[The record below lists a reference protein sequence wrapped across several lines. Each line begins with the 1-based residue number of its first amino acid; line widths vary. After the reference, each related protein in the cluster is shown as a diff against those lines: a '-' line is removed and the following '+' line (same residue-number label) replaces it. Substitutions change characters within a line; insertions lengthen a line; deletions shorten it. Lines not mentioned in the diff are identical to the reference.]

1 MTTMTAI
8 IISVLGSN
16 GLFTLIQYLLNRN
29 STVKM
34 TMEAV
39 SYTMLSDKLE
49 LRLDAGYATPEQRKE
64 MEILIEAYKKNG
76 SSGSTIY
83 RPRNWSENSPRQE
96 GRFTSFFITAKDPGE
111 LIPGVRFFIA
121 ILSGP
126 EPARGTR

>member
-1 MTTMTAI
+1 MTTITAI

-39 SYTMLSDKLE
+39 SYSMLSDKLE
-49 LRLDAGYATPEQRKE
+49 ARLDSGYATPEQRKE

-76 SSGSTIY
+76 WNGDMDARIQRFYNLPTKKVK
-83 RPRNWSENSPRQE
+83 E
-96 GRFTSFFITAKDPGE
+96 GAD
-111 LIPGVRFFIA
+111 V
-121 ILSGP
+121 
-126 EPARGTR
+126 